1 MMIKT
6 KKNKYALLYSIE
18 QLNKI
23 KDLFAKINEYEKI
36 IANL

>member
-1 MMIKT
+1 MIEA

-18 QLNKI
+18 QLNEI
-23 KDLFAKINEYEKI
+23 RNLFAKNNGYEKI